1 MNGESHG
8 HIQAEMAWYNISRI
22 PWESV
27 VGNEWSIPFMW
38 RLYVYLHEN
47 HKQNQPDVGKYTI
60 RWIMISI
67 HFSMTYWKF
76 QLNGPSFQPVKN
88 PFLSMKPN
96 GRRKMNLS
104 RITIPMNFWWW
115 LMTLRMSCYNPRYH
129 TWDWYIYH
137 NNDWLVFICF
147 FFKYVYDSK
156 WIYHTFMDG
165 IGYNLVME
173 CLLLILD
180 IIDEPRVCCM
190 IRLQKWS

>member
-1 MNGESHG
+1 MINSVHVTGMFTYMN
-8 HIQAEMAWYNISRI
+8 
-22 PWESV
+22 
-27 VGNEWSIPFMW
+27 
-38 RLYVYLHEN
+38 EN
-47 HKQNQPDVGKYTI
+47 HKTNQPDVGKYTR
-60 RWIMISI
+60 RWMMISI

-76 QLNGPSFQPVKN
+76 QLNGPSFQPVKTR
-88 PFLSMKPN
+88 SC
-96 GRRKMNLS
+96 RWS
-104 RITIPMNFWWW
+104 PMGGGKWTSAESQSPRMTLRMV

-129 TWDWYIYH
+129 TWYWYIYH

-190 IRLQKWS
+190 IRLQKRS